1 MIDIQEQSLG
11 DQLTLQSRNRASA
24 AQPQRFSL
32 SLTLGLSHP
41 SDVPVLIIHLKPQSA
56 MSDMLCCFSAKIYPL
71 RLCPVGQDAARSEF
85 LGGGV
90 PSYRARTIKKRQ
102 VYTKVPYY
110 CQAQFG
116 KLEIRW
122 TREAR
127 PVRSNQDLPYEV
139 AVGTAVSMRWGRA
152 LQNSSLKSE
161 SSKEAR
167 TLPASR
173 MFLLDDCRVQRETGR
188 FAKSQIPGPVGTSQ
202 SQTLSGRPW
211 KTACCQLA
219 GEDHPHEVSTVR

>member
-32 SLTLGLSHP
+32 SLGLSHP
-41 SDVPVLIIHLKPQSA
+41 SVRRASPDYSSQASKRNV
-56 MSDMLCCFSAKIYPL
+56 SDILCCFSAKIYPL

-102 VYTKVPYY
+102 VYAKVPYY

-167 TLPASR
+167 TLSASR

>member
-24 AQPQRFSL
+24 AQPQRFSF
-32 SLTLGLSHP
+32 SLGLSHP
-41 SDVPVLIIHLKPQSA
+41 SDVPVLMIHLKPQSA

-90 PSYRARTIKKRQ
+90 LSYRARTIKKRQ

-152 LQNSSLKSE
+152 LQTPLSNQSHPKKLERCRPLGCSCWMTAACSE
-161 SSKEAR
+161 RLVA
-167 TLPASR
+167 
-173 MFLLDDCRVQRETGR
+173 
-188 FAKSQIPGPVGTSQ
+188 SQ
-202 SQTLSGRPW
+202 SLRSPDQ
-211 KTACCQLA
+211 
-219 GEDHPHEVSTVR
+219 